1 MSAFSLND
9 VKRRVALLLL
19 LAIVAVGC
27 DTTDEDTID
36 PVVDP
41 PTLGVL
47 FAAPTQAE
55 IDAVR
60 ADLLARTADGSYA
73 VRDVAVVDQ
82 QTLGDGSTVYV
93 VSHTMTDLD
102 GTNFT
107 NYAAIRIPLDA
118 ANLPVLVINHGGDQ
132 GFSLDDELAL
142 LLAGFPSVAAATV
155 QAWPVFRSETIRD
168 AFGQTYTAGGAP
180 SPWDR
185 DVDDAITLMNAV
197 LDTFPDAT
205 DAERLGT
212 LGYSRGGGV
221 SLLMAQRG
229 VGIDVVT
236 DYFGPTDFFDETIQ
250 LLAFGV
256 LADDPSAL
264 SLPGAI
270 YLRDELLQPYLD
282 GTLAEA
288 DARAEVV
295 KRSSALYTAFLPNT
309 QVLHHRL
316 DIVVP
321 FEQAV
326 ALNEAAQ
333 AAPPMGAYEYNPYGD
348 AEAGEL
354 GVEFHSPFAMGEGGI
369 EGFARVA
376 QFHAQFL
383 LAGATA
389 PALSF

>member
-1 MSAFSLND
+1 MT
-9 VKRRVALLLL
+9 RRLALLLL
-19 LAIVAVGC
+19 LAVVAVGC
-27 DTTDEDTID
+27 DTSDDETVD
-36 PVVDP
+36 PVVDQP
-41 PTLGVL
+41 SIGLL
-47 FAAPTQAE
+47 FAAPSQAE

-60 ADLLARTADGSYA
+60 ADLLARATDGSYA
-73 VRDVAVVDQ
+73 VRDVAVEAQ

-93 VSHTMTDLD
+93 VSHTMADID
-102 GTNFT
+102 GTDFT
-107 NYAAIRIPLDA
+107 NYAAIRIPQGAD
-118 ANLPVLVINHGGDQ
+118 NLPVLVINHGGDQ

-142 LLAGFPSVAAATV
+142 LLGGFPSVAAATV

-197 LDTFPDAT
+197 LDTFPDET

-212 LGYSRGGGV
+212 LGYSRGGAV

-229 VGIDVVT
+229 VGIDAVT
-236 DYFGPTDFFDETIQ
+236 DYFGPTDFFDPTIQ
-250 LLAFGV
+250 TLAVGV
-256 LADDPSAL
+256 LVNDPGAL

-270 YLRDELLQPYLD
+270 FLRDELLQPYFAGSLS
-282 GTLAEA
+282 EA

-309 QVLHHRL
+309 QVLHHRR

-321 FEQAV
+321 FEQAAAFNV
-326 ALNEAAQ
+326 AAQ
-333 AAPPMGAYEYNPYGD
+333 AAPPMGVYEYNAYG
-348 AEAGEL
+348 EAPTSEEDL
-354 GVEFHSPFAMGEGGI
+354 GVEFHSPFVMGEGGV
-369 EGFARVA
+369 EGFSLVA
-376 QFHAQFL
+376 QFHAQYL

-389 PALSF
+389 PAPSF